1 MGKDSLIKS
10 TTKKK
15 AKTKKEEE
23 AKKKNTTKAAAKPK
37 KAAPRKTAPKTAVKT
52 AKAASAKGA
61 SKKPVKK
68 AKRTTA
74 KPKAAKAKK
83 TTKAKS
89 TLKTGSAATKKT
101 KKVTIKALI
110 AKKFEP
116 LPGAAK
122 PKATVT
128 RTASV
133 PSSPP
138 KISASDPKEVA
149 RIRALLSAK
158 YNMAEIKASAKP
170 PEVKQ
175 EVAAPTPEAPAPEPT
190 KPPTEPAAESKE
202 IPASE
207 KEDTPLIPTSLP
219 PEDAPEPISQ
229 TIKYSIA
236 GALLIILLILGV
248 SQNNST
254 KYYIQP
260 KEGAL
265 EIWKG
270 RFSPK
275 DKKFFMV
282 LHGIELKQEPKEIY
296 TRSEVHPM
304 IFDYYLNKADTLLDV
319 PGLPDFEGIKN
330 YLFQAQSYVV
340 TPEMKDKV
348 TGRLNAIERMI
359 LLYKADVAISKGT
372 KDTLKAAMKDL
383 RKASAMVANPAQQQE
398 IDQKIELVNKLLVD
412 LKSSDK

>member
-1 MGKDSLIKS
+1 MGKDSLTKS

-23 AKKKNTTKAAAKPK
+23 AKKKPIKKSAAKPK
-37 KAAPRKTAPKTAVKT
+37 KSTPKKTAPKTAGKT
-52 AKAASAKGA
+52 AKAASVKGA

-68 AKRTTA
+68 ATIATT
-74 KPKAAKAKK
+74 KPKTAETQKA
-83 TTKAKS
+83 TKAKS
-89 TLKTGSAATKKT
+89 TPKARPAAATKT
-101 KKVTIKALI
+101 KKITIKELI

-116 LPGAAK
+116 LPGAPK
-122 PKATVT
+122 PKVAVT
-128 RTASV
+128 RTTTVS
-133 PSSPP
+133 SSPP
-138 KISASDPKEVA
+138 IISASDPKEAA

-158 YNMAEIKASAKP
+158 YSMAEIKASAKP
-170 PEVKQ
+170 PEEKQ
-175 EVAAPTPEAPAPEPT
+175 TTTTPTPESPAPDPT
-190 KPPTEPAAESKE
+190 KPPAGPTVKSKE
-202 IPASE
+202 IPASPKEE
-207 KEDTPLIPTSLP
+207 KPLITTSLP
-219 PEDAPEPISQ
+219 QEDAPEPISQ
-229 TIKYSIA
+229 IIKYSIA
-236 GALLIILLILGV
+236 GALLIVLIILGV
-248 SQNNST
+248 SQNNSA
-254 KYYIQP
+254 KYYIHP

-296 TRSEVHPM
+296 TRSEVYPM

-319 PGLPDFEGIKN
+319 PGLPDFEGIKS

-340 TPEMKDKV
+340 SPEMKDKV

-383 RKASAMVANPAQQQE
+383 KKASAMVANPVQQQE
-398 IDQKIELVNKLLVD
+398 IDQKIELVNKLLLD
-412 LKSSDK
+412 LESPGK